1 MRKKKTKAAKAS
13 RNVTAAK
20 TRKVG
25 KKRRAKKVA

>member
-1 MRKKKTKAAKAS
+1 MRKKKAKTAKAK
-13 RNVTAAK
+13 NETAAK